1 MALAAYLV
9 YETGV
14 RRALENHRGDA
25 AIDERE
31 NRQRADQKPRDAKGA
46 GLTRLVGIVL
56 FAVAVL
62 FWVAAP
68 AVLLTPLSAA
78 QKVWTSSAFLILGE
92 VAFWVAA
99 VALGREVFRRYRRHL
114 DPRGWLGKGRH

>member
-1 MALAAYLV
+1 M
-9 YETGV
+9 
-14 RRALENHRGDA
+14 
-25 AIDERE
+25 
-31 NRQRADQKPRDAKGA
+31 
-46 GLTRLVGIVL
+46 GIVL

-99 VALGREVFRRYRRHL
+99 VALGREVFRRYGRHL